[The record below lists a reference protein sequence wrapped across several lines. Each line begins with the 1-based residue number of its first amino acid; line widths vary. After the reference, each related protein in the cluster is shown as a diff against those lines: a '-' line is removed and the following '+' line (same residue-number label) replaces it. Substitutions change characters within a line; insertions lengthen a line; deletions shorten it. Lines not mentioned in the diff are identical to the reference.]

1 MEPVTNGILCS
12 DHDDVLERP
21 SLVSFCNFVSR
32 VFVARGTL
40 PDKQN
45 MAKYTKIQNPE
56 SRIQNA
62 CSGKSISLD
71 EQLHLK

>member
-1 MEPVTNGILCS
+1 MWPQDPRSKIQDLAGEGKGGGGGGGGGG
-12 DHDDVLERP
+12 
-21 SLVSFCNFVSR
+21 
-32 VFVARGTL
+32 AL